1 MKQMFLAA
9 GSMLA
14 LAGCAV
20 GPNYAAPKP
29 PASASDMFVA
39 AKSQALVTNA
49 PVAGEWWRLYED
61 PILDKLIADALAA
74 NTDIR
79 VAAARVA
86 KARASLRE
94 VGADRTPQ
102 VGFSSSTQY
111 GRLPVNQSPIG
122 ADRENWNVSAG
133 LNVSYEV
140 DLFGRVSR
148 NVEAARADVAGAT
161 ADADA
166 VRVMVV
172 AETVRAYA
180 DVASTATRLDVATQ
194 IVALLDRS
202 RSLTASRVEVGQ
214 SAPLDVARISAL
226 REQRQANVPA
236 LQAEHDAALFR
247 LAMLTGRAP
256 ADLPTEAA
264 ARTTLLRID
273 QPIPVGDG
281 AALLARRPDIRAAE
295 RRLASSTARI
305 GVATADLYPR
315 ITLGGSGGSTG
326 FGFGDFLGAGPIR
339 WLVGPLINWSLNQ
352 SVARARIA
360 GAQADT
366 QAALATFDGTVLGA
380 LRETETALSAYSH
393 AIERGQALQ
402 NARNQAAR
410 AAQIARD
417 RQREGAIDGLELLDV
432 ERTLADTE
440 ADLASA
446 KAAVSE
452 RQIDLFRALGGGW
465 QDNKAG

>member
-9 GSMLA
+9 ASLLT

-29 PASASDMFVA
+29 PASASDMFVE
-39 AKSQALVTNA
+39 AKSAALVSTA
-49 PVAGEWWRLYED
+49 PAAQDWWRLYQD
-61 PILDKLIADALAA
+61 PVLDRLIADALAS
-74 NTDIR
+74 NTDVR
-79 VAAARVA
+79 VAVAHVA
-86 KARASLRE
+86 KARSLLRE
-94 VGADRTPQ
+94 AGADRTPQ
-102 VGFSSSTQY
+102 VGLATSTEY
-111 GRLPVNQSPIG
+111 GRLPAIQRPLG
-122 ADRENWNVSAG
+122 AKREDWNVDAG

-148 NVEAARADVAGAT
+148 NVEAARADVEGAK

-180 DVASTATRLDVATQ
+180 DVASTAARLEVANH
-194 IVALLDRS
+194 IVALLDHS
-202 RSLTASRVEVGQ
+202 LSLTQQRFEVGQ
-214 SAPLDVARISAL
+214 GAALDVARIAAL
-226 REQRQANVPA
+226 REQRQANIPA
-236 LQAEHDAALFR
+236 LQADHDAAVFR
-247 LAMLTGRAP
+247 LALLTGRAP

-264 ARTTLLRID
+264 ARTDMLHLD

-315 ITLGGSGGSTG
+315 ITLGASGGSTG
-326 FGFGDFLGAGPIR
+326 LGFGDFFGAGPIR
-339 WLVGPLINWSLNQ
+339 WLVGPLINWQLNQ
-352 SVARARIA
+352 SAARARIA
-360 GAQADT
+360 GAQADS

-380 LRETETALSAYSH
+380 LQETETALSAYSH
-393 AIERGQALQ
+393 AIERAHALQ
-402 NARNQAAR
+402 NARDQAAR
-410 AAQIARD
+410 AAGIARD
-417 RQREGAIDGLELLDV
+417 RQREGAIDGLELLDT

-440 ADLASA
+440 ADLATA
-446 KAAVSE
+446 KANIAE

-465 QDNKAG
+465 QEKAG

>member
-1 MKQMFLAA
+1 
-9 GSMLA
+9 
-14 LAGCAV
+14 V
-20 GPNYAAPKP
+20 
-29 PASASDMFVA
+29 
-39 AKSQALVTNA
+39 
-49 PVAGEWWRLYED
+49 RR
-61 PILDKLIADALAA
+61 PIC
-74 NTDIR
+74 R
-79 VAAARVA
+79 
-86 KARASLRE
+86 
-94 VGADRTPQ
+94 
-102 VGFSSSTQY
+102 
-111 GRLPVNQSPIG
+111 
-122 ADRENWNVSAG
+122 
-133 LNVSYEV
+133 
-140 DLFGRVSR
+140 
-148 NVEAARADVAGAT
+148 
-161 ADADA
+161 
-166 VRVMVV
+166 
-172 AETVRAYA
+172 
-180 DVASTATRLDVATQ
+180 
-194 IVALLDRS
+194 
-202 RSLTASRVEVGQ
+202 
-214 SAPLDVARISAL
+214 
-226 REQRQANVPA
+226 
-236 LQAEHDAALFR
+236 
-247 LAMLTGRAP
+247 
-256 ADLPTEAA
+256 TEAA

-402 NARNQAAR
+402 NARNEAAR

-440 ADLASA
+440 GGSG
-446 KAAVSE
+446 E
-452 RQIDLFRALGGGW
+452 RQGGGLRTP
-465 QDNKAG
+465 DRPVPRARRRLAG